1 MMTDG
6 RVVALLLALSVTTLQ
21 AGVVVESVR
30 APGDT
35 ALSGIASVGDGTY
48 WAVDD
53 SGVIV
58 KGRIDVDADPT
69 AAKRISWTRT
79 DRFRCLGIDD
89 PEGVAYDR
97 ADGTL
102 WIADETGPE
111 IWHVDPKRM
120 ASVGK
125 VALPPV
131 YRTIEKNRGI
141 EALAIGNDGLTLW
154 TANEDVLPGDEGSG
168 CVRLQR
174 FSRASV
180 TNDWTASGQWA
191 YPLTVPQKVKK
202 VKKRNGLAELCFTR
216 SGELLGLEREKA
228 RVKGSDEV
236 IGFRL
241 RIFRVELDGATDVS
255 AAAALRPGAFTPVK
269 KVPLFERAT
278 GKAMYEAIGQ
288 GPRLQDGKDSYVL
301 VSDGDKGCDEKVMV
315 LTLP

>member
-1 MMTDG
+1 MK
-6 RVVALLLALSVTTLQ
+6 LLVFTAAVLSVAAGY
-21 AGVVVESVR
+21 AGVVGVCDR

-58 KGRIDVDADPT
+58 KGRIDVDADQT
-69 AAKRISWTRT
+69 AAQRISWTRT

-191 YPLTVPQKVKK
+191 YRLTSPTQVVSAKK
-202 VKKRNGLAELCFTR
+202 TKTRNGLAELCVA
-216 SGELLGLEREKA
+216 SNGDLLALEREK
-228 RVKGSDEV
+228 VKVKKSLPQ
-236 IGFRL
+236 FRL
-241 RIFRVELDGATDVS
+241 RLFKVELDGATDV
-255 AAAALRPGAFTPVK
+255 AALSSLASGEIKPVRK
-269 KVPLFERAT
+269 IQLCDMPT
-278 GKAMYEAIGQ
+278 GNAMYEAIGQ